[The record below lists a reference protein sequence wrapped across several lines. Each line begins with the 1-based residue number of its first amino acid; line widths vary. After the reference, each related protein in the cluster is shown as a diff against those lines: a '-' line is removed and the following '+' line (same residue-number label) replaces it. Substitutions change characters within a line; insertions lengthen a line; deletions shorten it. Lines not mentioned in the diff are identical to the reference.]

1 MHKRDPENLKQTKIP
16 FNEVA
21 NEVWHREGVQIV
33 FLCPGHL
40 FIKQT
45 PWGEG
50 SSLPKNCGYRYENAL
65 SERMLISHLVSRVE
79 REVGDIPFL
88 IVLPDGS
95 VYDPR
100 LVHHAVVPMGTVRT
114 YYRSTPGYYKPYG

>member
-16 FNEVA
+16 FSEVA

-45 PWGEG
+45 PWNEG
-50 SSLPKNCGYRYENAL
+50 SKVDKNAGYRWENAL
-65 SERMLISHLVSRVE
+65 SDRHYISHLVTRVE
-79 REVGDIPFL
+79 REVGEIPFL
-88 IVLPDGS
+88 IVLPDGG

-100 LVHHAVVPMGTVRT
+100 LTHHAVVPLGVVRS
-114 YYRSTPGYYKPYG
+114 YYRSTPDYYKPYR